1 MFYKSKKIIITI
13 LLISVAF
20 NILFFVSLL
29 YITCVKTDLFERL
42 IAKTGLIDCDSSDSR
57 HQIDFRCLEGWA
69 NSLGKQPMP
78 FDIVFYGNSITF
90 ESDFQSLFPNLNI
103 CNLGCNRDGLD
114 DLIHRSF
121 IIRSARPSKIFILG
135 GINNIIDISLEE
147 LEAKYTIMV
156 DTIIKQN
163 PSSQIYLQ
171 SLLPV
176 NIEMEIGSRYLS
188 CQEKIKKA
196 NKIIKAISQTR
207 GCYFVDLYS
216 VYQVNDLLPREYTRD
231 GLHLYPQA
239 YEIWAQTISPY
250 LLEETM

>member
-1 MFYKSKKIIITI
+1 MFYKSKKIRTTI

-29 YITCVKTDLFERL
+29 YITCVKTDMFERL
-42 IAKTGLIDCDSSDSR
+42 IAKTGLISYDSSESR
-57 HQIDFRCLEGWA
+57 HQIEFRCLEGWA
-69 NSLGKQPMP
+69 NSLGKQLKP

-90 ESDFQSLFPNLNI
+90 ESDFQSLFPNLKI

-114 DLIHRSF
+114 DLVHRSF
-121 IIRSARPSKIFILG
+121 IIRSAKPSKIFILG

-147 LEAKYTIMV
+147 FEAKYTIMV

-163 PSSQIYLQ
+163 PSSHIYLQ

-176 NIEMEIGSRYLS
+176 NIEMGIGSRYLG

-196 NKIIKAISQTR
+196 NKIIKTISHTR
-207 GCYFVDLYS
+207 DCHFVDLYS
-216 VYQVNDLLPREYTRD
+216 IYQVNDLLPRKYTRD

-239 YEIWAQTISPY
+239 YEIWAQAIAPY
-250 LLEETM
+250 LLEGTM

>member
-1 MFYKSKKIIITI
+1 MVICKFQKVSAT
-13 LLISVAF
+13 LLLSVV
-20 NILFFVSLL
+20 NIILFMSIL

-42 IAKTGLIDCDSSDSR
+42 IAKAGLIDYDSSESR
-57 HQIDFRCLEGWA
+57 HQIEFRCLEGWA
-69 NSLGKQPMP
+69 NSLGKQLKP

-90 ESDFQSLFPNLNI
+90 ESDFQSLFPNLKI

-114 DLIHRSF
+114 DLVHRSF
-121 IIRSARPSKIFILG
+121 IIRSAKPSKIFILG

-147 LEAKYTIMV
+147 FEAKYTIMV

-163 PSSQIYLQ
+163 PSSHIYLQ

-176 NIEMEIGSRYLS
+176 NIEMGIGSRYLG

-196 NKIIKAISQTR
+196 NKIIKTISHTR
-207 GCYFVDLYS
+207 DCHFVDLYS
-216 VYQVNDLLPREYTRD
+216 IYQVNDLLPRKYTRD

-239 YEIWAQTISPY
+239 YEIWAQAISPY

>member
-1 MFYKSKKIIITI
+1 MFYKSKKIITTI